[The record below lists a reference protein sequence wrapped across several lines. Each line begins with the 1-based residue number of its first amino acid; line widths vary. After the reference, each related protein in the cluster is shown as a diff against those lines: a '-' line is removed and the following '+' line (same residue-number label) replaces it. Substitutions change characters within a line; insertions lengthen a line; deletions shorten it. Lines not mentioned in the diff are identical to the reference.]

1 MIHYALKCKDGH
13 AFESWFKSA
22 SAFDALQ
29 DAGHLTCAVCGIS
42 GVTKAIMAPRIAHA
56 PEPTS
61 QKPLTGAKSET
72 ERALA
77 ELRRKVEENADYVGP
92 RFAEEARAMYLGTSP
107 ERAIYGEAS
116 GAEARALIDD
126 GVPVSPLPFFP
137 NRKAN

>member
-1 MIHYALKCKDGH
+1 MIHYALKCQDGH

-42 GVTKAIMAPRIAHA
+42 GVTKAIMAPRISHA

-61 QKPLTGAKSET
+61 QKPLTGAKSDT
-72 ERALA
+72 ELALA

>member
-61 QKPLTGAKSET
+61 QKPLTGEKSET